1 MKQEITDLVESYERG
16 GISRREL
23 IGALA
28 LMALG
33 ARVANSA
40 PAAFQSPFQA
50 PFQAI
55 DVNHVALNVTDIP
68 RSRDFYR
75 NLLGMP
81 VVRESAGSC
90 FLGLQGN
97 VLALFR
103 NQTAGMNHHCL
114 SIKNYEVGPVTEEL
128 KRRGLNPR
136 HPSGSSRVYFD
147 DPDGIEVQLSSKD
160 HFA

>member
-33 ARVANSA
+33 ARVSISA
-40 PAAFQSPFQA
+40 PAALQTPFQA
-50 PFQAI
+50 V

-97 VLALFR
+97 FLALFR
-103 NQTAGMNHHCL
+103 SQTAGMNHYCL
-114 SIKNYEVGPVTEEL
+114 SIQNYEVGLVTEKL

-136 HPSGSSRVYFD
+136 QPSGSNRVYFD
-147 DPDGIEVQLSSKD
+147 DPDGVEVQLSSKD

>member
-1 MKQEITDLVESYERG
+1 MQQEITDLVESYERG

-33 ARVANSA
+33 TSA
-40 PAAFQSPFQA
+40 SRGASS

-81 VVRESAGSC
+81 VVRESASSC
-90 FLGLQGN
+90 FLGLKGN
-97 VLALFR
+97 FLALFR
-103 NQTAGMNHHCL
+103 NPTAGMNHYCL
-114 SIKNYEVGPVTEEL
+114 SIQSYEVGPVTEEL

-136 HPSGSSRVYFD
+136 QPSGSGRVYFD

-160 HFA
+160 HSA

>member
-1 MKQEITDLVESYERG
+1 MKKTISDLLTSYERG

-33 ARVANSA
+33 TSA
-40 PAAFQSPFQA
+40 SRGASS

-75 NLLGMP
+75 DLLGMP
-81 VVRESAGSC
+81 VVRESASSC
-90 FLGLQGN
+90 FLGLKGN
-97 VLALFR
+97 FLALFR
-103 NQTAGMNHHCL
+103 NAQAGMNHYCL
-114 SIKNYEVGPVTEEL
+114 SIENYKVGPVTEKL
-128 KRRGLNPR
+128 KRQGLNPR
-136 HPSGSSRVYFD
+136 QPSGSDRVYFD